1 MVDLVATGR
10 PILRFGKKMK
20 AVIGMK
26 PLRFVIVGIF
36 NTVIGLAIIFAAKA
50 LFSFGDLPSNVLGY
64 GVGLLVSFFLN
75 RNWTFQYNGKVLP
88 ACLRFGIAVALAYS
102 LNLATV
108 FGLRD
113 GAGINSYL
121 SQAAGVI
128 PYTVFFYLASR
139 YYVFSERD
147 TA

>member
-1 MVDLVATGR
+1 
-10 PILRFGKKMK
+10 MK
-20 AVIGMK
+20 AVVGMK
-26 PLRFVIVGIF
+26 LLRFVIVGIF
-36 NTVIGLAIIFAAKA
+36 NTVIGLVIIFAAKA

-75 RNWTFQYNGKVLP
+75 RNWTFQHNGKIFP
-88 ACLRFGIAVALAYS
+88 ACLRFSIAVALAYS

-139 YYVFSERD
+139 YYVFSKRD